1 VALALSADPRCRP
14 GPYAGPVI
22 TQAARR
28 LWDEPRAPHAPVR
41 VWRDWVLLALVVVGS
56 VLEGTLRTEVL
67 WRPVA
72 VALAL
77 AVAPTLLV
85 RRTRPLLAVT
95 VAFGAVIVTDL
106 VSLAAGTPGSVGLG
120 TNGYV
125 LILVYALYRW
135 GAGREVVLGSAVTA
149 VAFTLG
155 LLRDHTTWGDAVFAF
170 VIVALAAAIGSSV
183 RLVRMSR
190 LREVDEVRMRE
201 REQLARELHDTVAHH
216 VSAMVV
222 RAQAGRV
229 VAATRPEA
237 AAEAL
242 AVIEAEGAR
251 TLAEMRSMV
260 GALRG
265 AGAAELAPARGI
277 ADIEPLAR
285 SLGGDPPVDVQLA
298 GALDDLGPALG
309 AAVYRIVQE
318 SLTNVVRHARHV
330 TRVVVRVVGEDRHV
344 RFTVTDDGDPPA
356 LRVPGY
362 GMVGMTER
370 AALLGGTVEIGP
382 GPDRG
387 WVVDGVLPRARAT
400 A

>member
-1 VALALSADPRCRP
+1 MQAL
-14 GPYAGPVI
+14 
-22 TQAARR
+22 RR

-41 VWRDWVLLALVVVGS
+41 VWRDWVLLGLVVVGV
-56 VLEGTLRTEVL
+56 VLEGTLRTVVP

-72 VALAL
+72 VVLAL
-77 AVAPTLLV
+77 GLAPLLMV
-85 RRTRPLLAVT
+85 RRTRPLTAIT

-106 VSLAAGTPGSVGLG
+106 VSVAAGTPESVGLG
-120 TNGYV
+120 TMGYV

-135 GAGREVVLGSAVTA
+135 GAGREVVLGSAVAA

-155 LLRDHTTWGDAVFAF
+155 IVRDFTTWGDAVFAF
-170 VIVALAAAIGSSV
+170 VIVAFAAALGSTV
-183 RLVRMSR
+183 RLVRTSR
-190 LREVDEVRMRE
+190 LRELDQVRMRE

-251 TLAEMRSMV
+251 TLVEMRAMV
-260 GALRG
+260 GALRAADG
-265 AGAAELAPARGI
+265 ADLAPARGI

-285 SLGGDPPVDVQLA
+285 SLGDDPPVDVQLT
-298 GALDDLGPALG
+298 GVLDDLGPAVG
-309 AAVYRIVQE
+309 AAVFRIVQE
-318 SLTNVVRHARHV
+318 SLTNALRHARHA
-330 TRVVVRVVGEDRHV
+330 TRIVVRVVGDDRQV
-344 RFTVTDDGDPPA
+344 RFTVTDDGDPA
-356 LRVPGY
+356 TSRVPGY
-362 GMVGMTER
+362 GVVGMTER
-370 AALLGGTVEIGP
+370 AALLGGTVSIGP

-387 WVVDGVLPRARAT
+387 WVVDGILPRVRAT
-400 A
+400 T

>member
-1 VALALSADPRCRP
+1 
-14 GPYAGPVI
+14 VI
-22 TQAARR
+22 KQAVRR

-56 VLEGTLRTEVL
+56 VLEGTLRTVVP

-72 VALAL
+72 VVLAL
-77 AVAPTLLV
+77 VLAPTLMI
-85 RRTRPLLAVT
+85 RRTRPLTAIT
-95 VAFGAVIVTDL
+95 VAFGAVILTDL
-106 VSLAAGTPGSVGLG
+106 ASLAAGTPGSIGLG
-120 TNGYV
+120 TMGYV

-135 GAGREVVLGSAVTA
+135 GAGREVVLGSALTA

-155 LLRDHTTWGDAVFAF
+155 IVRDYTTWGDAVFAF
-170 VIVALAAAIGSSV
+170 VIVAFAAALGSTV
-183 RLVRMSR
+183 RLVRTSR
-190 LREVDEVRMRE
+190 LRELDQVRMRE

-229 VAATRPEA
+229 VAANRPEA

-251 TLAEMRSMV
+251 TLAEMRAMV
-260 GALRG
+260 GALR
-265 AGAAELAPARGI
+265 AADDADLAPARGI

-285 SLGGDPPVDVQLA
+285 SLGGDPPVDVQLT
-298 GALDDLGPALG
+298 GVLDDLGPAVG
-309 AAVYRIVQE
+309 AAVFRIVQE
-318 SLTNVVRHARHV
+318 SLTNALRHARHA
-330 TRVVVRVVGEDRHV
+330 THIVVRVVGDDRQV
-344 RFTVTDDGDPPA
+344 RFTVTDDGDPGTS
-356 LRVPGY
+356 RVPGY
-362 GMVGMTER
+362 GVVGMTER
-370 AALLGGTVEIGP
+370 ATLLGGTVSIGP

-387 WVVDGVLPRARAT
+387 WVVDGILPRVRAT

>member
-1 VALALSADPRCRP
+1 
-14 GPYAGPVI
+14 
-22 TQAARR
+22 
-28 LWDEPRAPHAPVR
+28 

-56 VLEGTLRTEVL
+56 VLEGTLSTVVL

-72 VALAL
+72 VVLALAL
-77 AVAPTLLV
+77 APTLLV

-106 VSLAAGTPGSVGLG
+106 AALVAGTPGSIGLG
-120 TNGYV
+120 TMGYV

-135 GAGREVVLGSAVTA
+135 GSGREVVLGSGVTA
-149 VAFTLG
+149 VAFGLG
-155 LLRDHTTWGDAVFAF
+155 ILRDFTSWGDVVFAF
-170 VIVALAAAIGSSV
+170 VIVAFAAALGSSV
-183 RLVRMSR
+183 RLVRTSR
-190 LREVDEVRMRE
+190 LREVDQVRMRE

-229 VAATRPEA
+229 VAAARPEA

-265 AGAAELAPARGI
+265 TGAADLAPARGI

-285 SLGGDPPVDVQLA
+285 SLGGDPPVEVQLS

-309 AAVYRIVQE
+309 AAVFRIVQE
-318 SLTNVVRHARHV
+318 SLTNVVRHARHP
-330 TRVVVRVVGEDRHV
+330 TRVVVEVVGEDRHV

-356 LRVPGY
+356 SRVPGF